1 MDIAKFE
8 YVELTVDTEGKE
20 VSRETKPLIIE
31 SRIVAFSEDEYV
43 DNPTGD
49 RDAFFYE
56 IIINGNGKQ
65 LQTFHLM
72 EE

>member
-8 YVELTVDTEGKE
+8 FVEVIVDTEGKE
-20 VSRETKPLIIE
+20 VSRETKPLTIE

-49 RDAFFYE
+49 PDAFFYE
-56 IIINGNGKQ
+56 IIMNGNGKQ
-65 LQTFHLM
+65 LQTFHPM
-72 EE
+72 EA